1 MFELVDMTTKQKV
14 SINKGKDSNMDNY
27 RDVLRH
33 NMRQYAIAIALLVI
47 TLVFQIL
54 TKGVLLKPINVSRL
68 ILQNSYILILAIGMV
83 LCILTGGH
91 IDLAVGSIVA
101 LVSASSA
108 LFSVTLGI
116 PPLLSILLGLLVG
129 ILAGM
134 WQGFFIAYVNV
145 PPFITTLWYADFRGL
160 TILY

>member
-1 MFELVDMTTKQKV
+1 MP
-14 SINKGKDSNMDNY
+14 
-27 RDVLRH
+27 
-33 NMRQYAIAIALLVI
+33 LLSHCWLL
-47 TLVFQIL
+47 LVFQIL

-145 PPFITTLWYADFRGL
+145 PPFITTLAGMLIFRGINNI
-160 TILY
+160 ILNGKPFCCQNVRYYRFRCNS